1 VSALFGRD
9 AKTGE
14 LAALIGQAARAGQAI
29 VMIGEPGIGK
39 TALLGAAAGLA
50 RDSGFQVL
58 TATGVESEAQF
69 PFAGLHQLLRPVLGA
84 TELITATHRRAL
96 LAAFGLADGPSPE
109 LYLIA
114 LAAVS
119 LVGAVGTERPV
130 AVLID
135 DLQWLDPQS
144 QEVLT
149 FMTRRASR
157 HRLVIIGA
165 TRTGYS
171 GPYLAVGLPRLEVLG
186 VGEAAADDI
195 LRVKAGMSSL
205 ADRARIRRQAQGN
218 PLALLELPL
227 AMADTTVSLAA
238 GTLDDQPPALTAR
251 LEGAFAGR
259 LAELPAATR
268 ALAARQLVAPL
279 GRPVH

>member
-9 AKTGE
+9 AETGE

-119 LVGAVGTERPV
+119 LVGAVGAERPV

-149 FMTRRASR
+149 FMARRVWRAMPHSSMTRVASPGTPS
-157 HRLVIIGA
+157 LKGA
-165 TRTGYS
+165 
-171 GPYLAVGLPRLEVLG
+171 P
-186 VGEAAADDI
+186 
-195 LRVKAGMSSL
+195 
-205 ADRARIRRQAQGN
+205 Q
-218 PLALLELPL
+218 
-227 AMADTTVSLAA
+227 
-238 GTLDDQPPALTAR
+238 
-251 LEGAFAGR
+251 
-259 LAELPAATR
+259 
-268 ALAARQLVAPL
+268 
-279 GRPVH
+279 